1 VTLAKILEVAD
12 AVLYEGYLL
21 YPYRSTSSKNQS
33 RWQFGV
39 LGPPGAARDGLGEE
53 AEMHCECLIRPD
65 GDAALGLHLRF
76 LQLQSRS
83 LERVDLDSPG
93 GFVPADELVAGVRT
107 FTTWDEAT
115 EKTVEVGPIALAHL
129 GEQIGVPIS
138 VDGGDEIEVVQ
149 FEGAT
154 IGRVIR
160 RRWPLRAEVRLEAT
174 TAAPGV
180 LRLSVNVRN
189 TATPTAATRHE
200 ATRASLLGAHVILE
214 AADASF
220 VSLLEPP
227 DDLLVAAQEC
237 ENRRCWPVLAGEE
250 GSDDALLISPIILY
264 DYPAIAPESAG
275 SLFDST
281 EIDEILTLRVMT
293 LTDEEKAEAR
303 ATDAAAALI
312 IDRCD
317 AMTPEDLQQLH
328 GVLRDPLRMAR
339 GVEGADDLLSFR
351 TSLEPTA
358 SDPLLAQAPWA
369 VDDDVP
375 SFVTPSDLDEG
386 SLGAGKAPWWDPG
399 VDGAVSPSTDE
410 VVVNGVAISKGSA
423 VRLHPTR
430 SADAQ
435 DLFFVDEP
443 ATVTAVFNDVDG
455 QCHVAVV
462 LDNDP
467 AADLHEW
474 YGRYLYFSPEEVE
487 PLGARRPET
496 SSRDDVA
503 DNNDKE
509 E

>member
-39 LGPPGAARDGLGEE
+39 LGPPGAAGEGLGEE
-53 AEMHCECLIRPD
+53 TEMHCECLIRPD
-65 GDAALGLHLRF
+65 RDAVISLHLRF

-93 GFVPADELVAGVRT
+93 GFVPADELVAGVKT

-115 EKTVEVGPIALAHL
+115 EKTVEVGPIGLADL
-129 GEQIGVPIS
+129 GAGIVVPIS

-160 RRWPLRAEVRLEAT
+160 RRWPLRAEVGLG
-174 TAAPGV
+174 TAAVAPGV

-189 TATPTAATRHE
+189 TAAPAATTRQE

-214 AADASF
+214 AADAAF

-227 DDLLVAAQEC
+227 DDLLGAAQAC

-250 GSDDALLISPIILY
+250 GSDDALFISPIILY

-312 IDRCD
+312 IDRCE
-317 AMTPEDLQQLH
+317 AMTPEELQQLH
-328 GVLRDPLRMAR
+328 GVLRDPLHMAR
-339 GVEGADDLLSFR
+339 GVERADDLLSFDTR
-351 TSLEPTA
+351 FEATA
-358 SDPLLAQAPWA
+358 FDPLFAGAPWA
-369 VDDDVP
+369 IDDVL
-375 SFVTPSDLDEG
+375 SFVTPSDLDNE
-386 SLGAGKAPWWDPG
+386 SLGARNAPWWDPG

-410 VVVNGVAISKGSA
+410 VVVDGVAISKGSA

-487 PLGARRPET
+487 PLGVGRPET
-496 SSRDDVA
+496 SSRDDAA